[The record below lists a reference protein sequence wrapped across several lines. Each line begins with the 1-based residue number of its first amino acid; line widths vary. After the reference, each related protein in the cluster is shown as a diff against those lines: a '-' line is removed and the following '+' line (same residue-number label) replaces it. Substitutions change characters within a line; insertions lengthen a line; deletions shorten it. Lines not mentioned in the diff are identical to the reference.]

1 MSKIIKIDDIRGN
14 VYELDSWKPEQAP
27 QAKKYFVEKYKEIE
41 NEYKNFLEDLE
52 WNKIIYESE
61 IMFVP
66 VIGKKYFLYENKMGK
81 RFLSLI
87 SPKDWKQ
94 NDELDFMGVFKQDSR
109 QKWKKIEVTT

>member
-1 MSKIIKIDDIRGN
+1 
-14 VYELDSWKPEQAP
+14 
-27 QAKKYFVEKYKEIE
+27 
-41 NEYKNFLEDLE
+41 
-52 WNKIIYESE
+52 
-61 IMFVP
+61 MFVP

>member
-1 MSKIIKIDDIRGN
+1 MGKIIKIDDIEGK
-14 VYELDSWKPEQAP
+14 VYELDNWKLDQSP
-27 QAKKYFVEKYKEIE
+27 QLKRYFNAKFDELK
-41 NEYKNFLEDLE
+41 KNYNKLIQDFN